1 MSNLWVTTDELDD
14 YADNEYAYEAVKTA
28 SQILWSL
35 SGRKYGGSITVTEKY
50 VCASRAYRLGQS
62 AKNYTPE
69 LVDGQVY
76 NIPFDEFDD
85 YAEMTTDGMSPSSRL
100 RLRGRPVTQVHSVR
114 DRTGKI
120 VNPSRYY
127 LVDHSTLQA
136 RSGVPWTPCNI
147 EVTYTYGSPAPAAG
161 RAAARVLAME
171 FIKLWSGSD
180 DCALPQRITSVSRQG
195 VSYTI
200 LDNQDFID
208 DMRTGLYVVDLFL
221 KSANPDKARAKSR
234 VFSPD
239 LPRGR
244 RSVPKPPKLAVSNLD
259 MFITGDAGAT
269 LEVNID
275 SINADFLVTDD
286 TWVPYIKI
294 SNWSGLATKDLESTS
309 VSINTVVTD
318 ITKTIT
324 HKQLDD
330 NFATLTTSTAHG
342 FQVGDLAV
350 ITGID
355 ATFNGTYYITSV
367 PSTTTFMY
375 ARAEVNRVDDVSY
388 TADTGTVVVTNE
400 TRDTL
405 TLTIGY
411 TEAYDYVG
419 FMDPGTWDLYAS
431 RPDPSDPD
439 VTETVYITSGNL
451 SLRLASN
458 PVPTYTLGG

>member
-35 SGRKYGGSITVTEKY
+35 SGRKYGGVVTVTEKY
-50 VCASRAYRLGQS
+50 ICASRAYRLGQS

-69 LVDGQVY
+69 LVQGQVY

-100 RLRGRPVTQVHSVR
+100 RLRGRPVTQIHSVR

-147 EVTYTYGSPAPAAG
+147 EVTYSYGSPAPAAG

-171 FIKLWSGSD
+171 FIKLWSGAD

-234 VFSPD
+234 VFSVD
-239 LPRGR
+239 IPRAR
-244 RSVPKPPKLAVSNLD
+244 RHVPKPLKLAASNID
-259 MFITGDAGAT
+259 MYVTGEEGAT

-275 SINADFLVTDD
+275 SLGAGFLVTDD
-286 TWVPYIKI
+286 TWVPYLKI
-294 SNWSGLATKDLESTS
+294 SNWSGLASKDLESTS
-309 VSINTVVTD
+309 VTINTITTD
-318 ITKTIT
+318 ITKSVTY
-324 HKQLDD
+324 KQLTD
-330 NFATLTTSTAHG
+330 NMATLTTSAAHG
-342 FQVGDLAV
+342 FQVGDLV
-350 ITGID
+350 TVTGID
-355 ATFNGTYYITSV
+355 ATFNGSYYITQV
-367 PSTTTFMY
+367 PSTTTFIY
-375 ARAEVNRVDDVSY
+375 ARAEADRVDDVSLLSTSG
-388 TADTGTVVVTNE
+388 TAVVTNE
-400 TRDTL
+400 SRDTL
-405 TLTIGY
+405 TLSVGY
-411 TEAYDYVG
+411 DEAYNYVG
-419 FMDPGTWDLYAS
+419 FSDPGTWDLYAS
-431 RPDPSDPD
+431 RPDVSDPD
-439 VTETVYITSGNL
+439 VVETVYIASGNL
-451 SLRLASN
+451 KLRLASD
-458 PVPTYTLGG
+458 PTPTYTLGG